1 MIAVGELVANAV
13 RHGGSQFVVGMA
25 RTPGGLRVMVSDS
38 SPAAPKPGAPTSLD
52 LGGRGLHMVET
63 VTSGWGYRLDGT
75 GKVVWADLALPE
87 TASQAS

>member
-1 MIAVGELVANAV
+1 
-13 RHGGSQFVVGMA
+13 
-25 RTPGGLRVMVSDS
+25 
-38 SPAAPKPGAPTSLD
+38 
-52 LGGRGLHMVET
+52 MVET